1 MSTTCPGCTKA
12 IKVEDVVVKSY
23 TPVNNLQTCGMIK
36 ITKRGRVA
44 ARRIQCGDGI
54 ICDGAMEGTIETDG
68 DVRLGPKA
76 TWRGK
81 SLRSRSLAIADGAK
95 LLGAISVKQGSGVR
109 SQGSGEKKG
118 SGVRGRGS
126 GVRGRGSGKK
136 KKGVRG

>member
-54 ICDGAMEGTIETDG
+54 ICDGAMEGTVETDG

-76 TWRGK
+76 SWRGK
-81 SLRSRSLAIADGAK
+81 LLRSRALASADGAK
-95 LLGAISVKQGSGVR
+95 LLGVISVKQGSGVR
-109 SQGSGEKKG
+109 SQESGEKQE
-118 SGVRGRGS
+118 SGVRSQES
-126 GVRGRGSGKK
+126 GKKQGSGKK
-136 KKGVRG
+136 KKRG

>member
-54 ICDGAMEGTIETDG
+54 ICDGAI
-68 DVRLGPKA
+68 R
-76 TWRGK
+76 RI
-81 SLRSRSLAIADGAK
+81 RSGVSGASVTQTPIASYTALAIAPG
-95 LLGAISVKQGSGVR
+95 
-109 SQGSGEKKG
+109 
-118 SGVRGRGS
+118 
-126 GVRGRGSGKK
+126 
-136 KKGVRG
+136 